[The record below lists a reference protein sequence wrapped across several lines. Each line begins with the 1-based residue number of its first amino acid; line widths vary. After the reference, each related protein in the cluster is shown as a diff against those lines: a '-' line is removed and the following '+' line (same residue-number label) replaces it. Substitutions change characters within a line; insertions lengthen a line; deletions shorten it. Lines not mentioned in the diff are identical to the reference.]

1 MPTPRRKRS
10 KPERRRSRVGDE
22 AQRQHRPESAR
33 GKLCVRCSQRIARHH
48 VNGGLRLCCECYV
61 STGHEPA
68 DWHPECMAAYA
79 ALRAQR

>member
-1 MPTPRRKRS
+1 MPTPRRK
-10 KPERRRSRVGDE
+10 PNRRRSRAGDE
-22 AQRQHRPESAR
+22 AQRRHESAR
-33 GKLCVRCSQRIARHH
+33 GKLCARCSQRVARHH
-48 VNGGLRLCCECYV
+48 VNGSVRVCCECYV

>member
-1 MPTPRRKRS
+1 
-10 KPERRRSRVGDE
+10 
-22 AQRQHRPESAR
+22 
-33 GKLCVRCSQRIARHH
+33 LCARCSQRIARHH

-61 STGHEPA
+61 NTGHEPA